1 MKQSMIILAIIS
13 TIMLFFNSCRKV
25 VGSGPI
31 ESEVR
36 AVNGFDAIDLCMD
49 AEVKVY
55 QDSTYYVEVEA
66 QQNILDEI
74 QTTLSGSTLTIKH
87 KNNVWIKADPILVTI
102 HTPDLSSLEVS
113 GSGSI
118 QGMNTIVTPTL
129 SCDIIGSGSIDLAGV
144 TCTNMHATISG
155 SGEYQCK
162 SGTTSTLITKI
173 SGSGDIYTQ
182 YVLAQHAECETSGS
196 GTTKVWVE
204 KDLDVEIS
212 GSGDV
217 YYRGNPTIT
226 THISGSG
233 KIQHIN

>member
-1 MKQSMIILAIIS
+1 MIILAIIS
-13 TIMLFFNSCRKV
+13 TIMLIFNSCRKV

-36 AVNGFDAIDLCMD
+36 TVNGFDAIDLCMD

-55 QDSTYYVEVEA
+55 QDSTYYIEVQA

-74 QTTLSGSTLTIKH
+74 QTTVSGSTLTIKH

-102 HTPDLSSLEVS
+102 HTPNLSSLDVS

-118 QGMNTIVTPTL
+118 QGMNKIVTPTL
-129 SCDIIGSGSIDLAGV
+129 FCDISGSGSIVLADV
-144 TCTNMHATISG
+144 TCTNMHVTISG
-155 SGEYQCK
+155 SGECECK
-162 SGTTSTLITKI
+162 SGTTSSLITKI

-182 YVLAQHAECETSGS
+182 YVLAQHATSETSGS
-196 GTTKVWVE
+196 GTTKVWVAN
-204 KDLDVEIS
+204 DLAVDIS

-217 YYRGNPTIT
+217 YYRGNPILN

-233 KIQHIN
+233 KVQHID